1 VKRTLLL
8 ILCFVAIALTATKV
22 KILAQSAGK
31 PPLKGYSIVIPWKGG
46 TADDAIAASSKATT
60 IPLSSFTFTASK
72 DGQTYTD
79 VIVGKSP
86 FQPPYGST
94 KVKVLVVPMII
105 DIGAYVF
112 DSTAPNHCGGS
123 MGNSDLANFLN
134 SPIFTPV
141 SFDGGTSPGHA
152 ALINGVKVGGKLTY
166 NDAHRR
172 AEFLNAIGGPSSHY
186 HTDYTVTVTPTQTI
200 DINTTAGHSAIVY
213 NNGPTLNDCSLLGG
227 LDILFFD
234 NYFATTVLNAVHGDP
249 TSFVIFLM
257 HDVVFYEAASYNCCI
272 LGYHGT
278 LANLQTYSPTDYDTT
293 GDFGPGIVNVSVAA
307 HEIGEWRDDPL
318 GNNPT
323 PLWGGIGQQPGCQN
337 NWEVGDPLTGTDF
350 PSITMP
356 NGVTYN
362 PQETVFWSWF
372 YSADHDPYFQNIE
385 AGGKYSMNGTFG
397 GPSEVCPPGG
407 TFPN

>member
-1 VKRTLLL
+1 MKRAFLLA
-8 ILCFVAIALTATKV
+8 LCFVAFALTATNISV
-22 KILAQSAGK
+22 HAQEAER
-31 PPLKGYSIVIPWKGG
+31 PHLKGYSMVIPWKGG
-46 TADDAIAASSKATT
+46 TADDAIAASKKATT
-60 IPLSSFTFTASK
+60 IPMASYTFTASK

-86 FQPPYGST
+86 FQAPYGTT
-94 KVKVLVVPMII
+94 KVKVLLVPMII
-105 DIGAYVF
+105 DIGFNRF
-112 DSTAPNHCGGS
+112 DSTAPNNCGGS

-134 SPIFTPV
+134 SPIMTPL
-141 SFDGGTSPGHA
+141 SFDGGTGPGHA
-152 ALINGVKVGGKLTY
+152 SLINGVHVGGKLTY

-172 AEFLNAIGGPSSHY
+172 AEFLNAIGGASSHY
-186 HTDYTVTVTPTQTI
+186 RTTYDVTITPTQTI
-200 DINTTAGHSAIVY
+200 DFATSAGHSAIIY
-213 NNGPTLNDCSLLGG
+213 DPNSANAGCALLGG
-227 LDILFFD
+227 LDITYFD
-234 NYFATTVLNAVHGDP
+234 NYFATTVLNAVQGDP

-257 HDVVFYEAASYNCCI
+257 HDVVFYEFEPTFCCI

-278 LANLQTYSPTDYDTT
+278 LNNLQTYSPTDYDTT

-318 GNNPT
+318 GNNPI
-323 PLWGGIGQQPGCQN
+323 PNWGGTGQVGGCQN

-350 PSITMP
+350 PAITMP

-362 PQETVFWSWF
+362 PQETVFWSWY

-407 TFPN
+407 SFPN